1 MGKQHSLRMQECKI
15 LKRESLSLKLWGR
28 KKESYC
34 AYAYANTRKAQRK
47 FTGGFTFSFHP
58 NRQNTESFLLHDR
71 NCHSLVNM
79 SSLCKNKVEEVG
91 YEAYL
96 LKGSLHLPFF
106 CFIFLHHT
114 DHTSACRLKNTY
126 YGLVCQCF
134 CLFWLFVL
142 FFFIIIIII
151 I

>member
-1 MGKQHSLRMQECKI
+1 MRMQTQEKH
-15 LKRESLSLKLWGR
+15 RESLPGASLSHFIRTGKIQ
-28 KKESYC
+28 
-34 AYAYANTRKAQRK
+34 KA
-47 FTGGFTFSFHP
+47 
-58 NRQNTESFLLHDR
+58 FLLHDR

-106 CFIFLHHT
+106 RFIFLHHT

-151 I
+151 IIII